1 MFIQKIFPK
10 LIIFLVLLSNQS
22 HVLGQQES
30 QKSEEEIKKLIEK
43 VAELD
48 STVLALKKQLGSG
61 KTEISSQSDSSAKT
75 PADVELEKQLSAELG
90 TEPAEAAEP
99 IQSSRTSSGRQSGLF
114 QNMNPNIG
122 VIGNFLGHK
131 ILDGG
136 KDGDGFTFAESE
148 ISFRMIIDPFASADF
163 FIAIVPPEE
172 TVELEEAYL
181 TYLAL
186 PFFLKAKLGFFRTNF
201 GKFNRIHQP
210 ERPFIDSPL
219 IFDHYFGDE
228 GLVEPGLSLS
238 WLVPN
243 PWDNLI
249 DLTFEITNGQN
260 EVSFDGGN
268 SDDFLYSLHLKN
280 FFDLT
285 PNATLELGLSGV
297 TGVNDPAGKQRSFVE
312 GIDLTYRWKPVR
324 YNRYRSFTVQSEFL
338 FSQREQA
345 AGNNVNSFGF
355 FTFLQYQLTQRLFV
369 STRFDYA
376 EFPDS
381 GDLNQ
386 KAISGILT
394 FWPSE
399 FETLRLQYK
408 HTSGDDVEI
417 DNQIFAQ
424 LFFVIGAH
432 GAHPY

>member
-1 MFIQKIFPK
+1 
-10 LIIFLVLLSNQS
+10 
-22 HVLGQQES
+22 
-30 QKSEEEIKKLIEK
+30 
-43 VAELD
+43 
-48 STVLALKKQLGSG
+48 
-61 KTEISSQSDSSAKT
+61 
-75 PADVELEKQLSAELG
+75 
-90 TEPAEAAEP
+90 
-99 IQSSRTSSGRQSGLF
+99 
-114 QNMNPNIG
+114 
-122 VIGNFLGHK
+122 
-131 ILDGG
+131 
-136 KDGDGFTFAESE
+136 
-148 ISFRMIIDPFASADF
+148 
-163 FIAIVPPEE
+163 
-172 TVELEEAYL
+172 
-181 TYLAL
+181 
-186 PFFLKAKLGFFRTNF
+186 
-201 GKFNRIHQP
+201 
-210 ERPFIDSPL
+210 
-219 IFDHYFGDE
+219 
-228 GLVEPGLSLS
+228 VEPGLSLS

-260 EVSFDGGN
+260 EVSFDGGD

-345 AGNNVNSFGF
+345 AGSNVNSFGF
-355 FTFLQYQLTQRLFV
+355 FTFLQYQLTQRLFL
-369 STRFDYA
+369 SARFDYA

-399 FETLRLQYK
+399 FETLSDWEDISVSPEPK
-408 HTSGDDVEI
+408 C
-417 DNQIFAQ
+417 
-424 LFFVIGAH
+424 FFIAETVFSSSATFSLSFFISSFDFWLSCW
-432 GAHPY
+432 PKTKL